1 MQNYDDIKQRQR
13 QSRIEQNAEE
23 IFDHIVSRHNR
34 LMDVDPIEDL
44 SEEELTTFL
53 DKEFDRCGLNYIL
66 LRNFDSHGS
75 ASIDLILET
84 NTPFQSPD
92 DVKVALKRSFDTY
105 LRQFE
110 SDCQKCKAIIFD
122 RLCVYQDQQRRKT
135 QRNPY
140 S

>member
-1 MQNYDDIKQRQR
+1 MRNYDDIQQQR
-13 QSRIEQNAEE
+13 QSEIKQNAQE
-23 IFDHIVSRHNR
+23 IFDHIVSNHNR
-34 LMDVDPIEDL
+34 LIGVDPIEDL

-53 DKEFDRCGLNYIL
+53 DEEFDRCGLNYML
-66 LRNFDSHGS
+66 LRNFDSYGS
-75 ASIDLILET
+75 TSITLTLET
-84 NTPFQSPD
+84 NTPFQNPD

-110 SDCQKCKAIIFD
+110 SDCQKCKAMIFD
-122 RLCVYQDQQRRKT
+122 HFCAYQDQQRRKK